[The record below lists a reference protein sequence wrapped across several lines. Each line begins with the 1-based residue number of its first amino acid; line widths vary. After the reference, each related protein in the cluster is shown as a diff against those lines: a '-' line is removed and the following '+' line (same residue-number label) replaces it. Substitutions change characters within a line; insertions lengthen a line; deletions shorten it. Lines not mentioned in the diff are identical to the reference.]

1 MKKSLITGATG
12 FLGNS
17 LLKKL
22 NNIGHETVPLNSKN
36 ADLTDSSSLDKFNSL
51 NLNYIFH
58 LATWTQAGDFCVYHP
73 AEQWCINQQINTNV
87 LNWWSKY
94 QPQAKLISI
103 GTSCS
108 YEETSIHKEDNYLL
122 GVPREELYTYAM
134 TKRMLLIGQKA
145 LEKQFGLKYLT
156 FIPSTLYGPYYNIKK
171 KQLHFIFDIIRKII
185 AYKKDKEEII
195 LWGDG
200 TQKRELVFVEDFVN
214 IMMILLDRVEN
225 DIVNIGAGSDYSIS
239 EFAQMVCDIIGV
251 NYNNIKFNTSRYVGA
266 KSKILDNSKLNNLV
280 SDYSQIPIKKGLKLT
295 IDWIKNGQI

>member
-12 FLGNS
+12 FLGCS

-22 NNIGHETVPLNSKN
+22 NNIGHETIPLNSKN
-36 ADLTDSSSLDKFNSL
+36 ADLTNCSSLDQFNSL
-51 NLNYIFH
+51 NLDYIFH
-58 LATWTQAGDFCVYHP
+58 LAAWTQAGDFCVYHP
-73 AEQWCINQQINTNV
+73 GEQWCINQQINTNV

-185 AYKKDKEEII
+185 AYV
-195 LWGDG
+195 
-200 TQKRELVFVEDFVN
+200 QRF
-214 IMMILLDRVEN
+214 
-225 DIVNIGAGSDYSIS
+225 
-239 EFAQMVCDIIGV
+239 
-251 NYNNIKFNTSRYVGA
+251 FN
-266 KSKILDNSKLNNLV
+266 
-280 SDYSQIPIKKGLKLT
+280 
-295 IDWIKNGQI
+295 